1 MRKAYRILADIIA
14 IGVVVQAMAIIWAIA
29 GLFHWID
36 SGGGSLDS
44 SVLDSWDDDPPD
56 FDGAVG
62 FLIHGIIGGMLLP
75 VLALALL
82 IVAFFAR
89 VPGGVKWAAI
99 VLASVIV
106 QLVAG
111 YGGYDAPIL
120 GLLHGLNAFVLFSM
134 AIFAARAAGQ
144 PAVEPGEQTAMSA
157 TP

>member
-14 IGVVVQAMAIIWAIA
+14 VGVVIQAMAMIWAIA

-44 SVLDSWDDDPPD
+44 SVLDSWQDDPPD
-56 FDGAVG
+56 FQGSAG
-62 FLIHGIIGGMLLP
+62 FVIHGIVGGMVLP
-75 VLALALL
+75 IIALALL
-82 IVAFFAR
+82 IIAFFAR

-99 VLASVIV
+99 VFASVIV
-106 QLVAG
+106 QLFAG
-111 YGGYDAPIL
+111 YSGYDFPWI
-120 GLLHGLNAFVLFSM
+120 GLIHGLNAFVLFSM

-144 PAVEPGEQTAMSA
+144 SATEADAQTAIAA